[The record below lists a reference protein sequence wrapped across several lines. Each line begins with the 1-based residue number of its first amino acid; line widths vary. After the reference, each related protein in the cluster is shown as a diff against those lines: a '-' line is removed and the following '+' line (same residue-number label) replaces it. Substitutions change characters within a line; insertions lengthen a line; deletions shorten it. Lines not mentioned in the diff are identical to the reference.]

1 MMIAIG
7 ATTVMVIIERMKAPL
22 SSILAFLPQAEMLVL
37 SSASS
42 VSSPPPLGFEL
53 VEPAFEPTVAG
64 KRVVDALSMDVAVD
78 AHAL

>member
-1 MMIAIG
+1 
-7 ATTVMVIIERMKAPL
+7 
-22 SSILAFLPQAEMLVL
+22 MLVL

-42 VSSPPPLGFEL
+42 VSSPPLGFEL
-53 VEPAFEPTVAG
+53 VESAFEPTVAG